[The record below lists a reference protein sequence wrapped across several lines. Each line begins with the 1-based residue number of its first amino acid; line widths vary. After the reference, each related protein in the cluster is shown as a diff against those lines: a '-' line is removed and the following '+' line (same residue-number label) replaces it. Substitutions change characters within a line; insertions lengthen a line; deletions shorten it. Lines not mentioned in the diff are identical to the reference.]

1 MTVALTQTV
10 SNDTQ
15 SKKTQTKQLHTS
27 DRSVGSESVSPV
39 LESSKWTLKVR
50 SAIQCQCRAYAE

>member
-10 SNDTQ
+10 SNDAQ

-50 SAIQCQCRAYAE
+50 SAIQCHI